1 VTAVPGLDRADN
13 PAARKPRNDELD
25 VFGLTHP
32 GLVRANNQDH
42 FLTAI
47 LGRELTVLQT
57 SLAAVPALPVIP
69 GLPVHERAAFLA
81 VVADGVGG
89 GVQGAE
95 ASRLAVE
102 AVTSCIARSL
112 HAFSTVDPD
121 DDTSFRKA
129 LEEAARTSH
138 EEILHRANDDS
149 AHAGMATTL
158 TLWIG
163 MWPRAWLLQVGDS
176 RYYLLRGG
184 ELTQVSRDQ
193 TVAQELIDSGALEPT
208 VALRAPWAN
217 VLSSALGGPTSA
229 PSVTHISNDWSNVH
243 LLCSDGLTRHVPD
256 DRIRDRLLAMTSA
269 RQVCEELLQDA
280 LDDGGRDNITI
291 VVVRALPTKPPGP
304 SSPPAPP
311 AVATA

>member
-1 VTAVPGLDRADN
+1 MPRLDKADEL
-13 PAARKPRNDELD
+13 AARKPRNDELD

-32 GLVRANNQDH
+32 GLVRANNQDQ
-42 FLTAI
+42 FLTAV
-47 LGRELTVLQT
+47 LGGKLTVLQT
-57 SLAAVPALPVIP
+57 SLAAVPDLPVIP
-69 GLPVHERAAFLA
+69 GLPVQERVAFLA

-89 GVQGAE
+89 SAQGAE

-102 AVTSCIARSL
+102 AVTSFIARSL
-112 HAFSTVDPD
+112 HAYSTVDPD
-121 DDTSFRKA
+121 DDTSFRAA
-129 LEEAARTSH
+129 LEEAARQSH
-138 EEILHRANDDS
+138 EEILHRASDDP

-193 TVAQELIDSGALEPT
+193 TVAQELIDSGALDPT
-208 VALRAPWAN
+208 AALRTPWAN

-229 PSVTHISNDWSNVH
+229 PAVTYVRNDWSTVH
-243 LLCSDGLTRHVPD
+243 LLCSDGLTRHVAD
-256 DRIRDRLLAMTSA
+256 ERIRERLLAMTSA
-269 RQVCEELLQDA
+269 RQVCEDLLQDA

-291 VVVRALPTKPPGP
+291 VVGRALPAE
-304 SSPPAPP
+304 PPANGYDKTSPRNP
-311 AVATA
+311 